1 MSRDARSADA
11 ARLQM
16 PRRRALIT
24 GIAGQDGSYLAER
37 LLDDDYE
44 IHGLLRQPL
53 TQPLPNIEPLRDS
66 LELIVGDVRRRADLE
81 AALAISNPDEIYH
94 LASPSFVPDLWERP
108 SETFEAVA
116 LATASLLELV
126 RERLPQTRVMVAS
139 SREIFGDSGESPQRE
154 TSPWRPTNPYGVAK
168 LAGLLLARAL
178 RERDG
183 LFVCSAILYNHESP
197 RRPTDFLPSKVA
209 HAAAAISLGLEHEL
223 ALGDLH
229 AQRDWGYARDYV
241 EAMWLMLQQDEP
253 DDYVVATGSL
263 HTVEEIVELAFARVQ
278 LEWRDHV
285 RVDESLLRGAA
296 ELHHLVG
303 DASKARRV
311 LGWSPT
317 VSFEDLVRLLVD
329 AALERLTSS

>member
-1 MSRDARSADA
+1 MA
-11 ARLQM
+11 
-16 PRRRALIT
+16 RRRALIT

-168 LAGLLLARAL
+168 LAGLLLAQAL

-197 RRPTDFLPSKVA
+197 RRPERFVTRRVTR
-209 HAAAAISLGLEHEL
+209 AAAAIKLGLEREL
-223 ALGDLH
+223 VLGDLD
-229 AQRDWGYARDYV
+229 AVRDWCFAGDAMRAARLMLAHSEPGDYV
-241 EAMWLMLQQDEP
+241 IASGRGRSVRELVQCAFD
-253 DDYVVATGSL
+253 VVGL
-263 HTVEEIVELAFARVQ
+263 DPERHL
-278 LEWRDHV
+278 
-285 RVDESLLRGAA
+285 RVDPRLVRPPEPTPQ
-296 ELHHLVG
+296 VG
-303 DASKARRV
+303 DPAKAREV
-311 LGWSPT
+311 LGWET
-317 VSFEDLVRLLVD
+317 ETGFQDLIASMVEADLR
-329 AALERLTSS
+329 ALTASV